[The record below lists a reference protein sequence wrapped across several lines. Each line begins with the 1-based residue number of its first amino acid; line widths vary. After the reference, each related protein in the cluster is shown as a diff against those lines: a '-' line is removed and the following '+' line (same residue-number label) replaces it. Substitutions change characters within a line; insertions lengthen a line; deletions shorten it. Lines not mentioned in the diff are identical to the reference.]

1 MSIKSKRPIN
11 ESTNQY
17 RWRQVEEYLISAG
30 YVLQDPNASYKIW
43 VDCVGNGR
51 NIAFRPSSLRD
62 GGRTNMSEMWRK
74 PDPLSFS
81 SLPEGV
87 YDVLMRDGYAGHRI
101 YKQCT
106 WISAAVHYS
115 RENPRYLV

>member
-11 ESTNQY
+11 ESNNQY
-17 RWRQVEEYLISAG
+17 RWRQIEEYLISQG
-30 YVLQDPNASYKIW
+30 YVLQDPDASYRIW

-51 NIAFRPSSLRD
+51 NIAFRLSSLRD
-62 GGRTNMSEMWRK
+62 GGRTNRSAQCPK
-74 PDPLSFS
+74 YTLPTFS

-101 YKQCT
+101 YKQCS
-106 WISAAVHYS
+106 WISQAVSYS
-115 RENPRYLV
+115 RENPGYLV